1 MNTITSDIQLKNDAN
16 IFAKTIFNFVI
27 ESKYDSLTSI
37 FDMQRDI
44 INKSFYLNHIQNR
57 AETLVKDLE
66 GINFYENQIYENVPD
81 IERLEKI
88 QKTLNN
94 FQLAIF
100 KVFIQEGKMLQGKGS
115 VTSVNSPLQR
125 KFGNNK
131 LDIKPTG
138 RDYGLLFR

>member
-1 MNTITSDIQLKNDAN
+1 MNTITSDLQLKNDAN
-16 IFAKTIFNFVI
+16 NFAKTIFDFVI
-27 ESKYDSLTSI
+27 DNKYDSLTSN

-44 INKSFYLNHIQNR
+44 INKSFYKNYVQNR
-57 AETLVKDLE
+57 AETLVRELE
-66 GINFYENQIYENVPD
+66 SINFYDNQIYENAPD
-81 IERLEKI
+81 IGRLEKI

-94 FQLAIF
+94 FQLAVF
-100 KVFIQEGKMLQGKGS
+100 KVFIQDGKMLQGKGS

-131 LDIKPTG
+131 LDIKPSG